1 MYVFVCLF
9 IWQDI
14 TAYPVSDDMMNW
26 KAEIEGLRNS
36 VCEGSCFKI
45 NLSYRENKRE
55 GGRKEDRGRGK
66 REEGMEGGGGAGCL
80 PAEIVPAGNRSHSKL
95 DKRGEFIKGT
105 IEEV

>member
-1 MYVFVCLF
+1 M
-9 IWQDI
+9 
-14 TAYPVSDDMMNW
+14 
-26 KAEIEGLRNS
+26 RS
-36 VCEGSCFKI
+36 VT
-45 NLSYRENKRE
+45 
-55 GGRKEDRGRGK
+55 GGPTLPPASKEKGGRGK

>member
-66 REEGMEGGGGAGCL
+66 REGRKKET
-80 PAEIVPAGNRSHSKL
+80 EIETERVR
-95 DKRGEFIKGT
+95 ET
-105 IEEV
+105 E